1 MSRPDT
7 MDPLEVAKLFDYD
20 YTTNVHPKNTIL
32 HKHINAPANED
43 NTDKQR
49 SINLPNDSPTPSE
62 SIRHN
67 PNNLLQARMKIPM
80 DEIEIIENNEES
92 SQAKMKRNGNMIS
105 NEGSS
110 ELLNDEHMDDDDF
123 FDSDNFYDFDDEPE
137 VSIESVGDLPL
148 CSDLS
153 DIETEIGVE
162 CITENRNRD
171 KVLEKILQQTWE
183 TLDVNI

>member
-1 MSRPDT
+1 
-7 MDPLEVAKLFDYD
+7 MDPLEVAKQLNYN
-20 YTTNVHPKNTIL
+20 YPTNVDPKNTGL
-32 HKHINAPANED
+32 HKQIISPANED
-43 NTDKQR
+43 NKKEQR
-49 SINLPNDSPTPSE
+49 LINLPNDSPTPLE

-67 PNNLLQARMKIPM
+67 PNNLLEAKKKIPLA
-80 DEIEIIENNEES
+80 EIETIENNEES

-110 ELLNDEHMDDDDF
+110 ELLNDEHIDDDDF

-171 KVLEKILQQTWE
+171 EVLEKILQQTWE